1 MNKIKEF
8 FAKNR
13 IVKMTLLY
21 AALVFVI
28 AAGTGFAVSKSGL
41 VADPVYY
48 SGDCDYLTDYGTTG
62 FKTDDIILDPGIYSL
77 VVAYE
82 SNGFATIRPVD
93 AQGVKTAD
101 EMLLTPYVNYA
112 ESYIYAKGK
121 GGHISLSIDP
131 AYEGMSLSL
140 MAVSLN
146 RLSGLSATY
155 AAIIVMEVAAA
166 LYAILMLIR
175 WLMGNAPKEKKLTVI
190 GLLTIVVI
198 ASLGFLPGIFTGH
211 ISGGHDVEA
220 HMGRIASV
228 AFGIKNRIIPVKMY
242 RYFAND
248 FGYPMGVFYGDI
260 LLYPAAVLHMLGVPL
275 YICYIF
281 YAFMLNALT
290 AIIAYNC
297 FKVMVKERYAAVIV
311 AGIYTLSLWRLN
323 DLYIRAAVGEY
334 SAMAF
339 LPLIALGFY
348 LASDKDVTYFE
359 PKKKG
364 MIIIFALATGFTGLI
379 HTHMITCVMTVLF
392 AVIFCLINIKEIVKQ
407 ENITAILKAAG
418 LTLLLNAGFI
428 IPFADNYLRNDLVVK
443 HLTKEIGG
451 QGIYP
456 IQLLSMAGDY
466 AEISHSIDEGL
477 SMAEEMPYSI
487 GIGLLAVLI
496 LTLVVIINPG
506 KNVISESEGAGMHK
520 MRKTGL
526 TLIALSV
533 AALWLSTC
541 YFPYDI
547 LAQKAAVISAVV
559 GGVQFPWRYL
569 VMATLMLCLATLFVF
584 KYMNKNVIKIILG
597 AAAVLSALF
606 FMYRQN
612 TADNKT
618 VDGLNCDQIKVTLIA
633 SDIMYLPQDMDAE
646 ILKDRHIVISD
657 EAPAVQDMGYDGL
670 SYTVGV
676 ANDTDA
682 EGYVTLP
689 LIDYGGYH
697 TFAMDDNGE
706 YKLKDTYKLVSAED
720 GRVKLMIPAGSSD
733 IVEVRYKEPWY
744 YRVAECL
751 SLITLIIAVYLWKR
765 KLTSTT

>member
-1 MNKIKEF
+1 MDKIKTLFE
-8 FAKNR
+8 KNR
-13 IVKMTLLY
+13 IMKITVLY
-21 AALVFVI
+21 AVLTLIV
-28 AAGTGFAVSKSGL
+28 AAGAGCVATGMGL
-41 VADPVYY
+41 VDSPVYY
-48 SGDCDYLTDYGTTG
+48 AGDCDIMADYGKDGFLTG
-62 FKTDDIILDPGIYSL
+62 DITLDPGIYSL
-77 VVAYE
+77 VIAYE
-82 SNGFATIRPVD
+82 SNGFSTIRPVD
-93 AQGVKTAD
+93 SDGVRTTT

-112 ESYIYAKGK
+112 ESYLYAKDRDS
-121 GGHISLSIDP
+121 HISLSIDP
-131 AYEGMSLSL
+131 AYEGMSLTL

-146 RLSGLSATY
+146 RLPGLTGSY
-155 AAIIVMEVAAA
+155 AALTVIAAA
-166 LYAILMLIR
+166 VLIYALFMFIR
-175 WLMGNAPKEKKLTVI
+175 FMIGEASMERKLTVA
-190 GLLTIVVI
+190 GLLTIIVI
-198 ASLGFLPGIFTGH
+198 ACMGYLPGILSGH

-220 HMGRIASV
+220 HMGRIASI
-228 AFGIKNRIIPVKMY
+228 AFGIKNRVLPVKIY

-260 LLYPAAVLHMLGVPL
+260 LLYPAALLHLLGVPL
-275 YICYIF
+275 YVCYIL
-281 YAFMLNALT
+281 YAFMINALT
-290 AIIAYNC
+290 AFVAYKC
-297 FKVMVKERYAAVIV
+297 FKVMVKERYAALIV

-348 LASDKDVTYFE
+348 LACDKSVTDTVA
-359 PKKKG
+359 KKRDTV
-364 MIIIFALATGFTGLI
+364 MIFALCTGFTGLI

-392 AVIFCLINIKEIVKQ
+392 AVVYCTINIREVIKK
-407 ENITAILKAAG
+407 ENILPILKAAG
-418 LTLLLNAGFI
+418 ITLLLNAGFI
-428 IPFADNYLRNDLVVK
+428 VPFADNYLRNDLVVR
-443 HLTKEIGG
+443 HLTKKIGG
-451 QGIYP
+451 QGVYP
-456 IQLLSMAGDY
+456 IQIVSMSGDY
-466 AEISHSIDEGL
+466 AQISHSIDEGL
-477 SMAEEMPYSI
+477 PIVDEMPYSI
-487 GIGLLAVLI
+487 GIGLLLALI
-496 LTLVVIINPG
+496 LTLIVIINPG
-506 KNVISESEGAGMHK
+506 KKSGYDDIPESVGRR
-520 MRKTGL
+520 RKTGI
-526 TLIALSV
+526 TLAALSII
-533 AALWLSTC
+533 ALWLSTC
-541 YFPYDI
+541 YFPYDL
-547 LAQKAAVISAVV
+547 LADKAAFISGVV

-569 VMATLMLCLATLFVF
+569 VMATLMLCLATLYVF
-584 KYMNKNVIKIILG
+584 THIKGNAVRMALG
-597 AAAVLSALF
+597 ALAVICALL

-612 TADNKT
+612 AADNKY
-618 VDGLNCDQIKVTLIA
+618 VDGYNCDQIKVTLID

-657 EAPAVQDMGYDGL
+657 EATAVQDMGYDGL